1 MRFPTNDDPYS
12 LKPTHH
18 YDPSATMQDPHKQFT
33 NRTENFEIPTN
44 VQDIDD
50 ITFPIDLSS
59 LDSTLNLYSILPIN
73 QTNLPDVNT
82 LSLAPE
88 LDLASLVLLIIIV
101 NSPLKDHH
109 DQVELKRPRIKAKKT
124 MKVSTQ
130 ISSAMSKSIH
140 ITRIEAQHRALLLV
154 LQI

>member
-1 MRFPTNDDPYS
+1 MITLTITKVLARHHLAAIVTPIQQHQSGHLIIGYPLPIATKSRLHDYYKSSGVLKEVDANPTKDYDSGDGKENTQPNPIPEKMRFPTNDDLYS

-59 LDSTLNLYSILPIN
+59 LIP
-73 QTNLPDVNT
+73 
-82 LSLAPE
+82 
-88 LDLASLVLLIIIV
+88 
-101 NSPLKDHH
+101 H
-109 DQVELKRPRIKAKKT
+109 
-124 MKVSTQ
+124 
-130 ISSAMSKSIH
+130 
-140 ITRIEAQHRALLLV
+140 
-154 LQI
+154 